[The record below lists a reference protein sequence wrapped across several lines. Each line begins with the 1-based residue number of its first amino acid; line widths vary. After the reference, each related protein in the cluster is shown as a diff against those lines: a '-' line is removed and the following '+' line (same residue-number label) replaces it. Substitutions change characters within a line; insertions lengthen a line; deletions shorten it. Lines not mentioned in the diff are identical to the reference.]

1 MWCCVSLSVLILT
14 SALLVQPRTVH
25 HIHHGVERA
34 RTWDDVWLVH
44 LTNKTQPQVMSLK
57 VKDYKQRN
65 ILLDLSSFIF
75 EKSNYFVDQIF
86 FDTYSRRCKLF
97 VTGVCF

>member
-44 LTNKTQPQVMSLK
+44 LTNKTQPQVRSLQE
-57 VKDYKQRN
+57 KDCKQRN
-65 ILLDLSSFIF
+65 ILLDLSSYMRFKFIYIR
-75 EKSNYFVDQIF
+75 KI
-86 FDTYSRRCKLF
+86 KLF
-97 VTGVCF
+97 C